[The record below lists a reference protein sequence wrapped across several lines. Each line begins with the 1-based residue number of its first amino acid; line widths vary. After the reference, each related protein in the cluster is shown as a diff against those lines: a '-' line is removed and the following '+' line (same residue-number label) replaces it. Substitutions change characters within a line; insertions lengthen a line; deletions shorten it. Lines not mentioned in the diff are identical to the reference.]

1 MAIPSTPTSFIAD
14 SLARPWFLSTSGG
27 SANYDAVKLTWAHAG
42 VWIRLQIFQGGVWAD
57 VAQGLQTANYLCRSL
72 TSTSAEIIGIVGG
85 ASFRAAAGNSDGQ
98 SAYATAVVITA
109 STTPVVL
116 ADLTAPTATL
126 VTNSTSALAISW
138 TDVQAKESYFELELR
153 TISTG
158 AVRIYAQSTFVRA
171 FSRAPGAD
179 GVLATTPYVARVR
192 AVSEQAAGARING
205 PWSNELVFTTLAPV
219 IILTQLPA
227 AVDWWRNAPS
237 GSYTIVTNTPPS
249 STSTGALPAG
259 ISHAA
264 GIISGVATAAVGT
277 YSANITATNGAGSDT
292 KVLTFNVR
300 EPSIELQFSHP
311 GGVLVDATAANAAQL
326 GKGAL
331 GVLMEIAVRAIVNG
345 PVSSAFAPLVI
356 TGAPAWLTIIGSSL
370 KGTPTVPGV
379 WDVNVTGTNATAQTS
394 SAVIRIE
401 VPVLAFTSASSLTAY
416 EQDAVSFAVTTSP
429 VAGEIILS
437 GAPDWLSLEGG
448 LLVGIAPEPGQFTPT
463 FTAILGSSAA
473 VQSFTLNVQS
483 VIHAPAEIIG
493 HVGDP
498 LIDAATYLGG
508 ATVEAWHMS
517 HLPEGVAFSE
527 LPIDGANAALSI
539 NGTPTEFGI
548 FESVISA
555 QVRTAADV
563 RMVRRTVIFRI
574 SGGLFLHWFHDDP
587 QRRELQV
594 LMRTGEVRSAS
605 ETATATL
612 ALKRGDARRVH
623 VIFRDGPFGPGRIG
637 RDVVTD
643 DFSAL
648 SLTIRPAG
656 DFDGEPYVT
665 LENVA
670 TTEGIDGKTIAYFEI
685 PATTE
690 AIEVAF
696 DSLNSSPS
704 ANPAAAALAATGEL
718 TWTRGGAKD
727 SSELFTVAIHQDV
740 DR

>member
-1 MAIPSTPTSFIAD
+1 MAIPSTPTSFVAD
-14 SLARPWFLSTSGG
+14 SLARPWFQGLAGG
-27 SANYDAVKLTWAHAG
+27 SANYDAVKLTWVHAG
-42 VWIRLQIFQGGVWAD
+42 AWIRLQIFQGGVWAD
-57 VAQGLQTANYLCRSL
+57 VAQGSQTASYLCRSL
-72 TSTSAEIIGIVGG
+72 TSVSAEIIGIIGG
-85 ASFRAAAGNSDGQ
+85 AQFRVAAGNSEGQ
-98 SAYATAVVITA
+98 SAWSPGVVVTA
-109 STTPVVL
+109 SSGSVVL
-116 ADLTAPTATL
+116 ASLVAPVATL
-126 VTNSTSALAISW
+126 GANSTSSVSITW
-138 TDVQAKESYFELELR
+138 TDSQAQESFFELELR
-153 TISTG
+153 NVLTG
-158 AVRIYAQSTFVRA
+158 AVRTYAQSTFVRT

-205 PWSNELVFTTLAPV
+205 PWSNDLVFTTLAPV

-237 GSYTIVTNTPPS
+237 GSYTLVTNTPPT
-249 STSTGALPAG
+249 STSTGTLPTG
-259 ISHAA
+259 LTHAS
-264 GIISGVATAAVGT
+264 GIITGVAAAPVGA
-277 YSANITATNGAGSDT
+277 YNVNVTATNSAGSDT
-292 KVLTFNVR
+292 KVLTINVR
-300 EPSIELQFSHP
+300 EPSISLQFSRP
-311 GGVLVDATAANAAQL
+311 GGVPVDATTANQTQL
-326 GKGAL
+326 GKGPLA
-331 GVLMEIAVRAIVNG
+331 VLFDLVVRAVVNG
-345 PVSSAFAPLVI
+345 PVSSAFTSLTI
-356 TGAPAWLTIIGSSL
+356 SGAPAWLTIIGSSL
-370 KGTPTVPGV
+370 KGTPNVPGL

-401 VPVLAFTSASSLTAY
+401 VPTLAFTSASRLNVF
-416 EQDAVSFAVTTSP
+416 EQDVISFLVTTSP
-429 VAGEIILS
+429 AAGEVILS
-437 GAPDWLSLEGG
+437 GAPEWLA
-448 LLVGIAPEPGQFTPT
+448 LVAGELTGIAPAPGHFTPT
-463 FTAILGSSAA
+463 LTATLGGSSA
-473 VQSFTLNVQS
+473 VQAFELAVQS
-483 VIHAPAEIIG
+483 VISAPAEIVG

-498 LIDAATYLGG
+498 LIDAATYLGA

-517 HLPEGVAFSE
+517 HLPEGVTFSE
-527 LPIDGANAALSI
+527 LPIGAGNAALSI

-574 SGGLFLHWFHDDP
+574 SGGLFLHWFHDHP

-612 ALKRGDARRVH
+612 ALKRGDGRRVH

-648 SLTIRPAG
+648 ALTIRPAG
-656 DFDGEPYVT
+656 DFDSEPYIT

-670 TTEGIDGKTIAYFEI
+670 TTEDIDGNTIAYFEI

-696 DSLNSSPS
+696 NSLNSSPL

-718 TWTRGGAKD
+718 TWTRAGAKD
-727 SSELFTVAIHQDV
+727 SSELFTVAIHQDI